1 MFEKIINIIAFILF
15 ILEIKSVINY
25 LKEKW
30 FTFINLNDNYLN
42 RLIAFIILVC
52 SLILI
57 VFLLFVSI
65 TAVTKWIS
73 DF

>member
-1 MFEKIINIIAFILF
+1 MFEKIINIIVLILF
-15 ILEIKSVINY
+15 ILEIKTGVNY

-30 FTFINLNDNYLN
+30 FTFIDLNDNYLN

>member
-1 MFEKIINIIAFILF
+1 MFEKIINIIALILF
-15 ILEIKSVINY
+15 TLEIKTVVNY

-30 FTFINLNDNYLN
+30 FTFINFNDNYIN
-42 RLIAFIILVC
+42 RLIAFIILVF

-57 VFLLFVSI
+57 AFLLFVSI
-65 TAVTKWIS
+65 TVVTKWIS

>member
-1 MFEKIINIIAFILF
+1 MFEKIINIIVLILF
-15 ILEIKSVINY
+15 ILEIKTVVNY

-30 FTFINLNDNYLN
+30 FAFINFNDNYLN
-42 RLIAFIILVC
+42 RLIAFIILVF

-57 VFLLFVSI
+57 AFLLFVSI
-65 TAVTKWIS
+65 TVVTKWIS

>member
-1 MFEKIINIIAFILF
+1 MFEKIINIIVLILF
-15 ILEIKSVINY
+15 ILEIKTVVNY

-30 FTFINLNDNYLN
+30 FTFINFNDNYLN
-42 RLIAFIILVC
+42 RLIAFIILVF

-57 VFLLFVSI
+57 AFLLFVSI
-65 TAVTKWIS
+65 SVVTKWIS

>member
-1 MFEKIINIIAFILF
+1 MFKKIINIIAFILF

-25 LKEKW
+25 LKGKW
-30 FTFINLNDNYLN
+30 FTFIDLNDNYLN

-52 SLILI
+52 SLVLI

-65 TAVTKWIS
+65 TSVTKWIS

>member
-1 MFEKIINIIAFILF
+1 MFEEIINIIVLILF
-15 ILEIKSVINY
+15 ILEIKTVVNY

-30 FTFINLNDNYLN
+30 FTFINFNDNYLN
-42 RLIAFIILVC
+42 RLIAFIILVF

-57 VFLLFVSI
+57 AFLLFVSI
-65 TAVTKWIS
+65 TVVTKWIS